1 MLRHGN
7 CKNVIGISITLA
19 TCAVS
24 FGDTPQ
30 MFLTFMQSVVQQDKR
45 RWHPTGSK
53 TRTEPCASGMES
65 GHSLC
70 HGERGCQISGAAL
83 SQGLQ
88 SLRGCRISGAALN
101 KNQRP
106 PIFRAHAANNH
117 TLHFLLH
124 LSSPS
129 HAFYSLTAT
138 LTPDFSFFLY
148 GSQFS
153 VITPVNQPALYCELR
168 FPREMCTGSVT
179 ILRVG

>member
-70 HGERGCQISGAAL
+70 HGERGCQISGAAE
-83 SQGLQ
+83 SQGLPN
-88 SLRGCRISGAALN
+88 LRGCLKQESASSHLQGSCCQQSHPSLFAPSLLSISC
-101 KNQRP
+101 
-106 PIFRAHAANNH
+106 
-117 TLHFLLH
+117 FLLTH
-124 LSSPS
+124 SDT
-129 HAFYSLTAT
+129 YS
-138 LTPDFSFFLY
+138 
-148 GSQFS
+148 
-153 VITPVNQPALYCELR
+153 
-168 FPREMCTGSVT
+168 
-179 ILRVG
+179 